1 MKLASRGQRDM
12 DHGFET
18 ISDAAERELVQRQA
32 RQVHLQS
39 LTTAVALTAVSLL
52 IG

>member
-1 MKLASRGQRDM
+1 VKLASRGQRDM
-12 DHGFET
+12 DDGPEA
-18 ISDAAERELVQRQA
+18 INDPAERAQVQRQA
-32 RQVHLQS
+32 RQVYLES

>member
-12 DHGFET
+12 DEGPEA
-18 ISDAAERELVQRQA
+18 INDEAERAQVQRQA

-39 LTTAVALTAVSLL
+39 LTTAAALTAFSLL
-52 IG
+52 MG

>member
-1 MKLASRGQRDM
+1 VKLASRGQRDM
-12 DHGFET
+12 DQGPEA
-18 ISDAAERELVQRQA
+18 INDAEERGQVQRQA

-39 LTTAVALTAVSLL
+39 LTTAVALTAFSLL

>member
-1 MKLASRGQRDM
+1 VKLASRGQRDM
-12 DHGFET
+12 DQGPEAIH
-18 ISDAAERELVQRQA
+18 DAAEREQVQRQA

-39 LTTAVALTAVSLL
+39 LTTAVALTAFSLL